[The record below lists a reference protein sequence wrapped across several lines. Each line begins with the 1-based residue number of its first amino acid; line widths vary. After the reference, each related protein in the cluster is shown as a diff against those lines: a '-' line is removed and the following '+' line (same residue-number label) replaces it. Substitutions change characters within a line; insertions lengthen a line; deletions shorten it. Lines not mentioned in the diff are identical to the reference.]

1 MLKVIANLITQS
13 AESNELMR
21 VKKAFLLDIINM
33 CRDGK
38 DNRRTILQMSVWQ
51 EWLIS
56 ISYVF
61 PKSEEEV
68 SWERFR
74 KQQQKDVTASPATT
88 TITKQNITDEKE
100 AKEAGDNA

>member
-1 MLKVIANLITQS
+1 
-13 AESNELMR
+13 MR

-38 DNRRTILQMSVWQ
+38 DNRRFSCMFFRTILQMSVWQ

-61 PKSEEEV
+61 PKNAEEMEISELVYEMFAILLHHAI
-68 SWERFR
+68 RFEYGGWR
-74 KQQQKDVTASPATT
+74 VWVDTLAIAHSKVILSFV
-88 TITKQNITDEKE
+88 
-100 AKEAGDNA
+100 